1 MSLYLQYHSSDKW
14 LGCNKQWMGLRFKL
28 KPQKYHDLWL
38 VLYQDLT
45 QIYLQGE
52 LEDANELITAKLNEV
67 LITTFSSSPKHL

>member
-1 MSLYLQYHSSDKW
+1 M
-14 LGCNKQWMGLRFKL
+14 
-28 KPQKYHDLWL
+28 